1 MSHFSEKYEKLFPF
15 FTFPVDTGRILNV
28 YKTLRRRPG
37 RLLNVLCAFNLRP
50 VSTGFC
56 RRERIVP

>member
-1 MSHFSEKYEKLFPF
+1 MNIYEKLFPF

-28 YKTLRRRPG
+28 YKTFRIRPG

-56 RRERIVP
+56 RWEKIVP